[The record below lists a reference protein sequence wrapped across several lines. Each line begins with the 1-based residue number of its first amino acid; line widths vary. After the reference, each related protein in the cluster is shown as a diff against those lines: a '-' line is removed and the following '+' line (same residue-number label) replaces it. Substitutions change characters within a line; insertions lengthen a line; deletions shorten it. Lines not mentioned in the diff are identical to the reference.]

1 MRDAVCALVRA
12 KELNAEPGG
21 RPHLPRA
28 VAGHTCPLRARSKR
42 TRRGAAGSHSDRAR
56 KVQVSVSPGQA
67 ASAYAIFQ
75 TGAPRAAHDEDDVL
89 VDHLPVDVRAALR
102 FFAFYIANGTLDVDL
117 LEGIDYRPQLMAF
130 GSPLEQVFAIFA
142 NVLQV
147 NENGEVLNEGDAHY
161 RAAQWVRSYCDPSY
175 EVEPPFEHWEIEL
188 HGP

>member
-1 MRDAVCALVRA
+1 M
-12 KELNAEPGG
+12 
-21 RPHLPRA
+21 
-28 VAGHTCPLRARSKR
+28 
-42 TRRGAAGSHSDRAR
+42 
-56 KVQVSVSPGQA
+56 
-67 ASAYAIFQ
+67 
-75 TGAPRAAHDEDDVL
+75 
-89 VDHLPVDVRAALR
+89 DHLPVDVRAALR

-147 NENGEVLNEGDAHY
+147 DENGEVLNEGDAQY

-175 EVEPPFEHWEIEL
+175 LVEPPFERWETEL